1 MGMGAMGGVSGIGSM
16 GMSGAAG
23 GAAISGGSSAGNVS
37 ASCNTGASA
46 STQAAQTFN
55 QVDTLLAN
63 LTDKLAGSQFLKLA
77 LAMMLMDNLDGCDD
91 HKHRHLCED
100 LGLVGA
106 LALSAALAGDRIE
119 SATQA
124 AQAQNGASQAYT
136 NQAVQS
142 TGAMGASLNIM
153 A

>member
-1 MGMGAMGGVSGIGSM
+1 MGMGAMGGVSGMGSM
-16 GMSGAAG
+16 GMGGAAVSGGAMAGGAGAASAACSSGAA
-23 GAAISGGSSAGNVS
+23 S
-37 ASCNTGASA
+37 

-55 QVDTLLAN
+55 QVDTLLSN

-77 LAMMLMDNLDGCDD
+77 LAMMLMENLDGCDD

-124 AQAQNGASQAYT
+124 AQAQHGASLAYT
-136 NQAVQS
+136 NQAVQA